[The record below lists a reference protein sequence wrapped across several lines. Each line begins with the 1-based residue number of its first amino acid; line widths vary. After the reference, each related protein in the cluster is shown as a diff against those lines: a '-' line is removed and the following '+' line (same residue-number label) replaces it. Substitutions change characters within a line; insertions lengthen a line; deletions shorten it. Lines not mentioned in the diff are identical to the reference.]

1 MIGKKKYKA
10 IVVGVSAG
18 GMEAL
23 KAVLTP
29 LRKNLGVPIVIVQH
43 TGPDSDDF
51 LACYLNKLCNIEVKE
66 AGDKENIKS
75 GVAYIAPANYHVLIE
90 DDHSIAL
97 SVEPKVNYA
106 RPSVDVL
113 FESAADVYA
122 ESLIGIVLTGA
133 NNDGA
138 AGLKKIKD
146 FGGLTLVQCPDEAE
160 ASSMPS
166 AALEAVDVDYVLKLK
181 DIGPFINKVNNC
193 GKI

>member
-1 MIGKKKYKA
+1 MSKKKYKA
-10 IVVGVSAG
+10 IVIGASAG

-23 KAVLTP
+23 KTVLTP
-29 LRKNLGVPIVIVQH
+29 LKKDIGVPIMIVQH
-43 TGPDSDDF
+43 TGPYSDDF
-51 LACYLNKLCNIEVKE
+51 LARFLNNLCDIEVQE
-66 AGDKENIKS
+66 AGDKEKIKP
-75 GVAYIAPANYHVLIE
+75 GVAYIAPPNYHILIE
-90 DDHSIAL
+90 DDKTIAL

-122 ESLIGIVLTGA
+122 ESLIGVILTGA

-146 FGGLTLVQCPDEAE
+146 YGGLALVQEPSEAE

-166 AALEAVDVDYVLKLK
+166 AAIEATEVDHVLKLK
-181 DIGPFINKVNNC
+181 EIGPFLNKVN
-193 GKI
+193 KK